1 MRFDVSCGI
10 GMTKRQVKVQDA
22 STTGNKPIANLI
34 YLSILKYYNNIIIKR
49 QLIEKKVM
57 PIINAKHIFGTSDI
71 RHIISTDCVTTEQI
85 PLFTLKEEAYIIL

>member
-1 MRFDVSCGI
+1 MFTVRDLYFPLRHLSSQARYANARDLTQISVYMRFDVICGI

-49 QLIEKKVM
+49 QLIEK
-57 PIINAKHIFGTSDI
+57 
-71 RHIISTDCVTTEQI
+71 R
-85 PLFTLKEEAYIIL
+85 